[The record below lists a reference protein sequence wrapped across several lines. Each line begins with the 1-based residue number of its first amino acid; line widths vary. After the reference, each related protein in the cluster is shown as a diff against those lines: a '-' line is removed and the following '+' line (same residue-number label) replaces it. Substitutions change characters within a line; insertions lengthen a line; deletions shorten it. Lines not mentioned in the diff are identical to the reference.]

1 MNANWKYIQR
11 RTTDNTQQQTEEG
24 RRRGRRRKKK
34 EEERRI
40 YNLYYTPVG
49 RTEQVNKNKR

>member
-1 MNANWKYIQR
+1 MQIGSIYKEE
-11 RTTDNTQQQTEEG
+11 QQTTHNNKQKKEGEG
-24 RRRGRRRKKK
+24 RRRKEK